1 MTQLA
6 VNGGTPTKTKPFPP
20 WPMYDEREMEALRRV
35 LESRVW
41 WRTPG
46 TETLSFEREF
56 SQYHQAKYG
65 LAVTNGTHAIEVVM
79 AALEIKPGD
88 EVIMP
93 DYTFVATASAV
104 LSVGALPVLVDVER
118 DTFNI
123 DPQAAEAAI
132 TPNTKAIIAVH
143 MAGQAANMDRLMEI
157 AARHHIH
164 LVEDCSHAHSSEWSG
179 KKVGTFGIAGTFSF
193 QASKTITAGE
203 GGIILTN
210 DDAFERM
217 ARSVQ
222 DCGRMPGHQFYDHLV
237 YGSNYRL
244 SEWQGA
250 LLRVQLT
257 RLDEQ
262 TTRRHKNAR
271 LLDELLSEI
280 VGLTPQALDKRCT
293 KAGGYLYMF
302 HYDRK
307 AFKGLPPA
315 RFIEAL
321 KAEGIPNQL
330 SYPPLSAL
338 EVFKSGKYKVRFGA
352 EQAAQSDALRYGPF
366 PNSVRT
372 QEEVISIPQYALLGD
387 EDDMHEISTA
397 IRRIQQQA
405 SDLL

>member
-1 MTQLA
+1 
-6 VNGGTPTKTKPFPP
+6 
-20 WPMYDEREMEALRRV
+20 
-35 LESRVW
+35 
-41 WRTPG
+41 
-46 TETLSFEREF
+46 
-56 SQYHQAKYG
+56 
-65 LAVTNGTHAIEVVM
+65 M

-123 DPQAAEAAI
+123 DPKKAEAAI
-132 TPNTKAIIAVH
+132 TPNTRAIIAVH
-143 MAGQAANMDRLMEI
+143 MGGLAANMDRLTEI
-157 AARHHIH
+157 AARHNIY
-164 LVEDCSHAHSSEWSG
+164 LIEDCSHAHSSEWSH

-193 QASKTITAGE
+193 QASKVMTAGE
-203 GGIILTN
+203 GGIVLTN
-210 DDAFERM
+210 DEAFERM
-217 ARSVQ
+217 ARSVH
-222 DCGRMPGHQFYDHLV
+222 DCGRMPGHHFYKHLV

-262 TTRRHKNAR
+262 TTRRHNNAR

-293 KAGGYLYMF
+293 KSGGYLYMF

-307 AFKGLPPA
+307 AFQGLPPA

-321 KAEGIPNQL
+321 K
-330 SYPPLSAL
+330 
-338 EVFKSGKYKVRFGA
+338 
-352 EQAAQSDALRYGPF
+352 
-366 PNSVRT
+366 
-372 QEEVISIPQYALLGD
+372 
-387 EDDMHEISTA
+387 
-397 IRRIQQQA
+397 
-405 SDLL
+405 